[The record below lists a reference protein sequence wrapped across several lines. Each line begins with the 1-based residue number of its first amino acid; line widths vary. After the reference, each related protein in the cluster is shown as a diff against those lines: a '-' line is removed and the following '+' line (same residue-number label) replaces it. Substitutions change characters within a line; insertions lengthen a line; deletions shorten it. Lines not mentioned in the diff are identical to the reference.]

1 MDEEYVIYCDDDE
14 DEIDVL
20 AFLIEELGPLE
31 FDLDA

>member
-1 MDEEYVIYCDDDE
+1 MDDWVIYCDNDE

-20 AFLIEELGPLE
+20 AFLIAELGPLE